1 MIYGHSQRL
10 MKQVTVRKRR
20 NTKNRTSNYRGLKW
34 GDIFDLRL
42 WLRRDVVSFF
52 LFFFFF
58 FQFGFLFFFFPLSST
73 SPSRGVTD
81 NTFAY
86 LKYHVLI
93 LQFHQST

>member
-20 NTKNRTSNYRGLKW
+20 NSKNRTSNYRGLKW

-52 LFFFFF
+52 LFFFFSFNLVF
-58 FQFGFLFFFFPLSST
+58 FSSFFLF
-73 SPSRGVTD
+73 
-81 NTFAY
+81 
-86 LKYHVLI
+86 
-93 LQFHQST
+93 LQHLHPVV

>member
-52 LFFFFF
+52 LFFFFSSFNLVF
-58 FQFGFLFFFFPLSST
+58 FSSFFLF
-73 SPSRGVTD
+73 
-81 NTFAY
+81 
-86 LKYHVLI
+86 
-93 LQFHQST
+93 LQHLHPVV